1 MVTKETTKHHKP
13 AERRQSEKKKKYSY
27 SKGKM
32 LPYQSIIPFMHTYI
46 YPLIHTHTC
55 ASFLFRVYKA
65 ASHAFKKL
73 LNFKTT
79 AETSCQLGE
88 KCA

>member
-13 AERRQSEKKKKYSY
+13 AERRQSEKKNNTA
-27 SKGKM
+27 
-32 LPYQSIIPFMHTYI
+32 IPKAKCFHTKVSFPPCI